1 MSFQKPVM
9 EQHVSSSA
17 YIPAE
22 GEGSLK
28 QLKCSRRFP
37 FLLQF
42 KNSMRIIP
50 MTRPLHHPTLQRGLS
65 LILLPP
71 MTGCF
76 IVSQYAN
83 LRLSTDI
90 KFVDYLIHGA
100 RFSTGDQFVLP
111 VVGLSANPKR
121 QLIC

>member
-50 MTRPLHHPTLQRGLS
+50 MTRPLDHPTLQR
-65 LILLPP
+65 
-71 MTGCF
+71 GCF
-76 IVSQYAN
+76 IVSQYTN

-90 KFVDYLIHGA
+90 KFVDYLVHGA
-100 RFSTGDQFVLP
+100 RCSTGDQFVLP

-121 QLIC
+121 QLVCWGQLNPHRR